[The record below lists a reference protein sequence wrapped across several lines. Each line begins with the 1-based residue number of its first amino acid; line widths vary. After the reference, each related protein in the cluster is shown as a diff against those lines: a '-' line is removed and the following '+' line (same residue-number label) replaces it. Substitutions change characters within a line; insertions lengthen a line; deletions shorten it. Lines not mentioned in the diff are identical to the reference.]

1 MLISFEYLCHKY
13 GTPKGIIHIG
23 AHLMEERSSYL
34 GKGVKDI
41 IWIECNKN
49 LYDQISSINSENEK
63 IFNLLISNEDNKNEI
78 LKITNNTQS
87 SSILDLERHK
97 IFHPDVVVTETIEM
111 TSTRMDTFIEN
122 NNIDISK
129 YNFLNLDIQGAEL
142 MALKGFGDYLN
153 NFNYIYTEVNTSH
166 VYKDCA
172 IIGEIDE
179 YLSQYGFTRYETQ
192 ITGNE
197 WGDAIYIK

>member
-1 MLISFEYLCHKY
+1 MTTTIPVM
-13 GTPKGIIHIG
+13 G
-23 AHLMEERSSYL
+23 
-34 GKGVKDI
+34 
-41 IWIECNKN
+41 
-49 LYDQISSINSENEK
+49 
-63 IFNLLISNEDNKNEI
+63 EI

-87 SSILDLERHK
+87 SSILELDRHK

-111 TSTRMDTFIEN
+111 TSTRMDTFIEK
-122 NNIDISK
+122 NNIDIPE
-129 YNFLNLDIQGAEL
+129 YNFINLDIQGAEL

-172 IIGEIDE
+172 IISEIDE
-179 YLSQYGFTRYETQ
+179 YLMKYGFARYETQ